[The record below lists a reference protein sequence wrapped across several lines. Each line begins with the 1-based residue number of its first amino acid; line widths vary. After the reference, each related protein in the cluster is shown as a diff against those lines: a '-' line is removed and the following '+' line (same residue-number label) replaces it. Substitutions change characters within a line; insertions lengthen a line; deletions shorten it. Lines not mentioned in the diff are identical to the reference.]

1 MEAAGPP
8 AGLEISQRPQ
18 CTKIKQTNAPA
29 RVMQHAAE
37 IVTSQVSRVMAE
49 SLRRLADADLT
60 QADANRPRRSL
71 MVTSVN
77 CE

>member
-1 MEAAGPP
+1 MEVAGTP
-8 AGLEISQRPQ
+8 AGLEISKRPQ
-18 CTKIKQTNAPA
+18 STKIKQTNTTA

-37 IVTSQVSRVMAE
+37 IATRQVSRVMAE

-60 QADANRPRRSL
+60 QADASQPRRSF
-71 MVTSVN
+71 MVSSVN